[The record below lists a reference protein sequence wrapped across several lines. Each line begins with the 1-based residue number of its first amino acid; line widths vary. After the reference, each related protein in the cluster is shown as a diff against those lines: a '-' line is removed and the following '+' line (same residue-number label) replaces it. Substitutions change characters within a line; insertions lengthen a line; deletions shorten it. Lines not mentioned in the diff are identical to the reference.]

1 MNKIE
6 NDTRVRATSKPTGI
20 SRIVSWRPAST
31 IAIAGHSPNYRPNN
45 KRKRI
50 IYTRSLFRCYRMDAV
65 LHGIGEWCEREKGNE
80 NNRSYQFKIAM
91 ISSSAESILIC
102 VSSIYTLLHRHLFHC
117 EFLLRFKFDYF
128 NSLLFLN
135 LFVFSIIIRPTCGSA
150 ATTQDQLIDRSSQN
164 KNKTKTLSL
173 IKTDFF

>member
-6 NDTRVRATSKPTGI
+6 NDTRVRATIKPTGI

-50 IYTRSLFRCYRMDAV
+50 MYTRSLFRCYRMDAV

-80 NNRSYQFKIAM
+80 NSNRSYQFKIAM
-91 ISSSAESILIC
+91 ISSSAESIFDMCLVHIN
-102 VSSIYTLLHRHLFHC
+102 TLLHRHLFHC

-164 KNKTKTLSL
+164 KNKTKQ
-173 IKTDFF
+173 KH